1 MNNYHMM
8 HPMANSH
15 YVPHMPH
22 NIVVHPVDHCVV
34 ESLMSLVGKVVIL
47 ETTRGRLDGCVVAVK
62 HDHVVLEERNR
73 KFFVRIAE
81 IVWIMPD

>member
-1 MNNYHMM
+1 LNNYPMM

-47 ETTRGRLDGCVVAVK
+47 ETTRGRLDGCVVTVK

-81 IVWIMPD
+81 IVWIMAD